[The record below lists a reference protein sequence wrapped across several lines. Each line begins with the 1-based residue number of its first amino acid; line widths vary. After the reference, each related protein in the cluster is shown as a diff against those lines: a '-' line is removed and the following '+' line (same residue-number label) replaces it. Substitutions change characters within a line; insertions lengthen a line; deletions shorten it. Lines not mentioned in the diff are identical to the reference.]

1 MKAEDWIKVE
11 DRLPEEN
18 VAVLL
23 LSNKR
28 GVAVGI
34 LDDGHWLINNA
45 SHVFFLSTFTYWMP
59 IVLPKDDR
67 L

>member
-28 GVAVGI
+28 GIAVGF
-34 LDDGHWLINNA
+34 LDDGDWGINNA
-45 SHVFFLSTFTYWMP
+45 SQVYCLSTFTHWMP
-59 IVLPKDDR
+59 IVLPLNED
-67 L
+67 